1 MASPEGERLRES
13 GCKVVG
19 KLILGRMPGR
29 GVGGLAGGGTPPRE
43 RLQCGRKIDPG
54 QDASLAEYRGRGA
67 ADIAAP
73 PAAN

>member
-1 MASPEGERLRES
+1 
-13 GCKVVG
+13 
-19 KLILGRMPGR
+19 
-29 GVGGLAGGGTPPRE
+29 E